1 MALYAAVL
9 EGEGDVWSI
18 RVPDLKGCHGGG
30 STPEEA
36 MADTISAM
44 REWAA
49 TVLADCCAIPPPRT
63 VQEVMSDPEVEFDP
77 AAGESIVMLP
87 LLVEL
92 GRQVRA
98 NLSLDAGILEA
109 IDAEANRRGLTRSA
123 FLAKAALDLIERGA

>member
-18 RVPDLKGCHGGG
+18 RVPDLKGCHGAGA
-30 STPEEA
+30 TPEEA

-44 REWAA
+44 REWAT
-49 TVLADCCAIPPPRT
+49 TVLADGCPIPAPRT
-63 VQEVMSDPEVEFDP
+63 VQEVMSDFEVEFDP

-98 NLSLDAGILEA
+98 NRSLDAGIVEA
-109 IDAEANRRGLTRSA
+109 TGAASRARRSWPKPPST
-123 FLAKAALDLIERGA
+123 

>member
-1 MALYAAVL
+1 MALHAAIL
-9 EGEGDVWSI
+9 EGEGDLWSI

-44 REWAA
+44 REWATA
-49 TVLADCCAIPPPRT
+49 VLADGCSIPPPRT
-63 VQEVMSDPEVEFDP
+63 VQEVMTDPEVEFDP

-87 LLVEL
+87 LLVEH
-92 GRQVRA
+92 GWQVRA
-98 NLSLDAGILEA
+98 NLSLDAGVLEA
-109 IDAEANRRGLTRSA
+109 IDAEASRRGLTRSA

>member
-30 STPEEA
+30 ATPEEA

-49 TVLADCCAIPPPRT
+49 TVLADGCSIPPPRT
-63 VQEVMSDPEVEFDP
+63 VQEVMSDPNVEFDP

-98 NLSLDAGILEA
+98 NLSLDAGVLEA
-109 IDAEANRRGLTRSA
+109 IDAEASRRGLTRSA